1 MSLLDRFFRHRRLN
15 QLLDAY
21 TGQVRLQLKRLAP
34 QLRVADS
41 DDLVQEVRIRLWQ
54 VLKSERNLEQPA
66 SYIRKVVLTT
76 TIDAL
81 RRAKVRGDGET
92 HLSWD
97 ELLLQSVPG
106 QEADLG
112 EQAGRWQQVQALES
126 RLKDLEPDEARAM
139 RLHLLG
145 FTTEEIGKALDWTEA
160 KARNFVYR
168 TVKLLQIELDD
179 DHA

>member
-1 MSLLDRFFRHRRLN
+1 MSLLDRLFRDRRLN
-15 QLLDAY
+15 QLLDTY
-21 TGQVRLQLKRLAP
+21 TGQVRMQLRRLAP
-34 QLRVADS
+34 QLKAADS

-97 ELLLQSVPG
+97 ALLLQSVPG
-106 QEADLG
+106 QDVELG
-112 EQAGRWQQVQALES
+112 EQASRWQQVQALET
-126 RLKDLEPDEARAM
+126 RLKTLDPEAARAM

-145 FTTEEIGKALDWTEA
+145 CTTEEIGKTLDWTEA
-160 KARNFVYR
+160 KARNLVYR
-168 TVKLLQIELDD
+168 TLKQLQTELDD
-179 DHA
+179 HA